1 MSEESK
7 QPAPATPRP
16 DGEPAPVTQLRETIE
31 KALTS
36 AVGGYATDDRNNY
49 LVGSDSARVFVVPTW
64 LEGEEEVVTVA
75 RVFAITNLDVPVT
88 AELTSWLLAKNLD
101 FVFGA
106 FALDVE
112 AGAIWFNHN
121 LLGGDLE
128 GPELEA
134 ALHAVAQTADRFDD
148 EIKERF
154 GGRLYIE
161 APGEAGPTPPAPGY
175 L

>member
-1 MSEESK
+1 VAEESK
-7 QPAPATPRP
+7 QPEVKKPRP
-16 DGEPAPVTQLRETIE
+16 EGEPAAVTELREKIE
-31 KALTS
+31 TTLVET
-36 AVGGYATDDRNNY
+36 VGGYGVDERNNY
-49 LVGSDSARVFVVPTW
+49 LVGLESARAFVVPTW
-64 LEGEEEVVTVA
+64 TGDDEVHTVA

-88 AELTSWLLAKNLD
+88 AELTSWLLAKNLE

-106 FALDVE
+106 FALDVN

-121 LLGGDLE
+121 LMGKRLD
-128 GPELEA
+128 PEEFAA
-134 ALHAVAQTADRFDD
+134 ALHAVVTTADRFDD

-161 APGEAGPTPPAPGY
+161 TPGEATPTPPTPGY

>member
-1 MSEESK
+1 MGEEAKRSIP
-7 QPAPATPRP
+7 PAPRP
-16 DGEPAPVTQLRETIE
+16 EGEPEGVAALRETIE
-31 KALTS
+31 KTLTG
-36 AVGGYATDDRNNY
+36 AVGGYVVDDRSNY
-49 LVGSDSARVFVVPTW
+49 LIGLDSARVFVVPTW
-64 LEGEEEVVTVA
+64 MDGDEVVTVA
-75 RVFAITNLDVPVT
+75 RIFAITNLDVPVT
-88 AELTSWLLAKNLD
+88 AEFTLWLLTRNLE

-112 AGAIWFNHN
+112 AGAVWFNHN
-121 LLGGDLE
+121 LLGGHLE

-134 ALHAVAQTADRFDD
+134 ALHAVAQTANRFDD